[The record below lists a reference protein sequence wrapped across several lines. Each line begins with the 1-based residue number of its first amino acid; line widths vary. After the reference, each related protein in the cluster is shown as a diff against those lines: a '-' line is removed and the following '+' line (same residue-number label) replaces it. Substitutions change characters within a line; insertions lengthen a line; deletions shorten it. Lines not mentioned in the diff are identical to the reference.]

1 MLQGIINLISKL
13 IRKYLIHLV
22 LRLLLEGVLALIL
35 TIIMKVISK
44 LISWVFLNYDQMF
57 KIVYQETSKYNL
69 NIKSIESNALLKKS
83 VYDNK
88 FYVTSLMNHKQK

>member
-22 LRLLLEGVLALIL
+22 LRLLLEGVLAL
-35 TIIMKVISK
+35 IMKVISK

-69 NIKSIESNALLKKS
+69 NIKSIESNALLKKN
-83 VYDNK
+83 VYHNK
-88 FYVTSLMNHKQK
+88 FYVTSFMNHKQK